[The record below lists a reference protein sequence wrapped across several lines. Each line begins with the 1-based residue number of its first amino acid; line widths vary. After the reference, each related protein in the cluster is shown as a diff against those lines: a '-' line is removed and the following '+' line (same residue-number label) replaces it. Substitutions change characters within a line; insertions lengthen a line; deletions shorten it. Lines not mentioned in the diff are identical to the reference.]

1 MNGASKS
8 DAVLLALAE
17 VHLGGK
23 RVLGPL
29 DARIARGEHVLV
41 VGASGSG
48 KTTLLRA
55 IAGLQPLASGRVE
68 LFGRVASDGKRLV
81 VPPHAR
87 GIGFLFQGGALWPH
101 MTAAETV
108 EFVLRCRGV
117 ARKERRRRASEMLA
131 TVELAG
137 FEDRRPATLS
147 GGEAQRLALARAL
160 ASEPELLLLDEPL
173 GPLDAEL
180 RGALIDRLGELQA
193 RTGLTTL
200 HVTHDAREVERIAT
214 RKLRLEHGRELVPAP
229 ERARSEGPVAAGQDA
244 PRRTGGD
251 RAPEERPALGGT
263 P

>member
-1 MNGASKS
+1 VNSSTNGS
-8 DAVLLALAE
+8 AVVLAGAE

-23 RVLGPL
+23 RVLGPI

-41 VGASGSG
+41 VGPSGSG

-55 IAGLQPLASGRVE
+55 VAGLQPLVGGRVE

-81 VPPHAR
+81 VPPHER
-87 GIGFLFQGGALWPH
+87 RIGFLFQGGALWPH

-117 ARKERRRRASEMLA
+117 PRQERRRRASALLA
-131 TVELAG
+131 EVELPG

-160 ASEPELLLLDEPL
+160 ACEPELLLLDEPL

-180 RGALIDRLGELQA
+180 RGALIDRLDELQA

-214 RKLRLEHGRELVPAP
+214 RVLRLVHGRELVPAK
-229 ERARSEGPVAAGQDA
+229 ERMLGGALEGGVESSAPKAPGAR
-244 PRRTGGD
+244 GD
-251 RAPEERPALGGT
+251 RTALGGAS
-263 P
+263 